1 MSGECYVTVDGHE
14 ADLDLGH
21 YERFTN
27 IQTTRANNVTT
38 GRIYKSVIEKER
50 RGDYLGKT
58 VQIIPHITDE
68 IKRNVMALGKTGNF
82 DFVITE
88 IGGVVGDIESLPF
101 LEAVRQLRW
110 ELEGNCIC
118 VHLTYVPYIAAAK
131 ELKTKPTQH
140 SVKQL
145 QQLGIQP
152 DVLVLRTEHDIPQSM
167 RKKIAQFCNVAPDA
181 VIQSVDAKS
190 IYDVPILMHEQH
202 LDEIVMRKLDMN
214 PAGQPDMAP
223 WKEFLT
229 KMRTADKKVRIG
241 LVGKYVELQDA
252 YKSISEA
259 LFQCATY
266 SDRQLDL
273 VYIHSERVTP
283 DNVDS
288 QLRDLDGVIIA
299 PGFGQRGIEG
309 KFVALKWCR
318 EHDVPTFGIC
328 LGMQCMVIEFA
339 RDVLGLPQA
348 NSTEMQPHTPD
359 NVIDLMEEQ
368 KSISNMGGTM
378 RLGAYDCEL
387 LPGSRAAEAY
397 GSTHVKERHRHRFE
411 FNNDYRERFEAA
423 GMKCV
428 GENPA
433 THLVEVVELPDHRWF
448 IGTQYHP
455 EYSSTVL
462 SPSPLFMDFIKAAIA
477 YKEERENN

>member
-1 MSGECYVTVDGHE
+1 MTVDGHE